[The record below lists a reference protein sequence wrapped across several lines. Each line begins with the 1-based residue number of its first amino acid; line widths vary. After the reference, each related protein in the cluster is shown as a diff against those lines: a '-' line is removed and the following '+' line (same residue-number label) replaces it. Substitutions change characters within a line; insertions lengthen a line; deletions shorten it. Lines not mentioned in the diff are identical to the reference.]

1 MKRARGHASGHPRM
15 SFCVVNVT
23 LLESCVYVLPA
34 RGRTVGGA
42 CPPSPLSAYPDPLRH
57 ARRPGKSGTVV
68 AGPPSARCARRL
80 STFRIRL
87 FALADS
93 YRSVLVRQGSTERYR
108 LTVRSGRRPCDAAGG
123 ALMLRLL
130 RALRR
135 YSFST
140 TRAWPAV
147 GSAGT
152 RRILSSKTVTF
163 AGFFGSRRGPRS
175 RGAGESSR
183 GAVRVTFRLRF
194 VTGESPDLACTLV
207 AAAQRTTLL

>member
-1 MKRARGHASGHPRM
+1 M

-68 AGPPSARCARRL
+68 RRPPGARVDSRHFVFDYLRL
-80 STFRIRL
+80 PIVTVACSTPGLYRTL
-87 FALADS
+87 PT
-93 YRSVLVRQGSTERYR
+93 YRSVGASAMR
-108 LTVRSGRRPCDAAGG
+108 CGG
-123 ALMLRLL
+123 WRVVTSFT
-130 RALRR
+130 RVTF
-135 YSFST
+135 SFS

>member
-1 MKRARGHASGHPRM
+1 MHPAIRVCHFVSSTSRCWSRACMCCPRAVAR
-15 SFCVVNVT
+15 SVGLVRRHRCPRTQTRSVT
-23 LLESCVYVLPA
+23 LGVRGSPA
-34 RGRTVGGA
+34 
-42 CPPSPLSAYPDPLRH
+42 PWSAV
-57 ARRPGKSGTVV
+57 RPVRASTLDI
-68 AGPPSARCARRL
+68 SYSIICA
-80 STFRIRL
+80 S
-87 FALADS
+87 ADS
-93 YRSVLVRQGSTERYR
+93 YRVACSTPGLYRTLPTYRSVGASAMR
-108 LTVRSGRRPCDAAGG
+108 CGG
-123 ALMLRLL
+123 WRVVTSFT
-130 RALRR
+130 RVTF
-135 YSFST
+135 SFS

>member
-1 MKRARGHASGHPRM
+1 MHPRM

-23 LLESCVYVLPA
+23 LLESCVYGVA
-34 RGRTVGGA
+34 RARSHGRWGLY
-42 CPPSPLSAYPDPLRH
+42 PPSPLSAYPDPLRH

-123 ALMLRLL
+123 ALLRLL
-130 RALRR
+130 RALRSR
-135 YSFST
+135 FRIS

-152 RRILSSKTVTF
+152 RRILSSKTRSDSS
-163 AGFFGSRRGPRS
+163 AQPSAESAPASRR
-175 RGAGESSR
+175 
-183 GAVRVTFRLRF
+183 AVPCGLRLGY
-194 VTGESPDLACTLV
+194 VL
-207 AAAQRTTLL
+207 

>member
-1 MKRARGHASGHPRM
+1 MKRARGHASAYVIFGVVIVGVVRV
-15 SFCVVNVT
+15 CV
-23 LLESCVYVLPA
+23 A
-34 RGRTVGGA
+34 RARSHGRWG
-42 CPPSPLSAYPDPLRH
+42 LSAVTAVRVPRPAPSRSASGEVRLR
-57 ARRPGKSGTVV
+57 
-68 AGPPSARCARRL
+68 GPPSARCARRPCAL
-80 STFRIRL
+80 RFTKFV
-87 FALADS
+87 FAITRYAWTV
-93 YRSVLVRQGSTERYR
+93 VLVARYY
-108 LTVRSGRRPCDAAGG
+108 VFYA
-123 ALMLRLL
+123 
-130 RALRR
+130 R
-135 YSFST
+135 YVLVF

>member
-1 MKRARGHASGHPRM
+1 M

-68 AGPPSARCARRL
+68 RRPPGARVDSRHFVFDYYLRL
-80 STFRIRL
+80 PIVTVACSTPGLYRTL
-87 FALADS
+87 PT
-93 YRSVLVRQGSTERYR
+93 YRSVGASAMR
-108 LTVRSGRRPCDAAGG
+108 CGG
-123 ALMLRLL
+123 WRVVTSFT
-130 RALRR
+130 RVTF
-135 YSFST
+135 SFS

>member
-68 AGPPSARCARRL
+68 RRPPGARVDSRHFVFDYLRL
-80 STFRIRL
+80 PIVTVACSTPGLYRTL
-87 FALADS
+87 PT
-93 YRSVLVRQGSTERYR
+93 YRSVGASAMR
-108 LTVRSGRRPCDAAGG
+108 CGG
-123 ALMLRLL
+123 WRVVTSFT
-130 RALRR
+130 RVTF
-135 YSFST
+135 SFS

>member
-68 AGPPSARCARRL
+68 RRPPGARIDSRHFVFDYLRL
-80 STFRIRL
+80 PIVTVACSTPGLYRTL
-87 FALADS
+87 PT
-93 YRSVLVRQGSTERYR
+93 YRSVGASAMR
-108 LTVRSGRRPCDAAGG
+108 CGG
-123 ALMLRLL
+123 WRVVTSFT
-130 RALRR
+130 RVTF
-135 YSFST
+135 SFS